1 MQVKLTLI
9 QLNLQKP
16 LNFKKCQLLTLQEE
30 EKQLLHVST

>member
-1 MQVKLTLI
+1 MLVKATHI